1 MTSSLALPYDINCWL
16 PTHVITK
23 HRSKQLLVGS
33 GCGSVGRVVAS
44 DTKGPQFESSYRQK
58 FIFNIYLLFIINCIE
73 IRGREWPTLQKQ
85 LLAETKRLRSSQLM
99 PNNCCY
105 YLIISN
111 CTIGTCFKAFV
122 LAQKFY
128 FSFSI
133 RLKHIQAAW
142 AETDRIGFLDLIL
155 QPWARS
161 YKENDIVTYC
171 FAQM

>member
-1 MTSSLALPYDINCWL
+1 MAQLVEWSPPIPKVRSSNP
-16 PTHVITK
+16 VIGKNLYST
-23 HRSKQLLVGS
+23 
-33 GCGSVGRVVAS
+33 
-44 DTKGPQFESSYRQK
+44 
-58 FIFNIYLLFIINCIE
+58 FIYFFIINCIE